1 MLLIFHLA
9 LPLHLSLLRY
19 LEADE
24 DESNEDEEI
33 IEELSDDD
41 VVNDEDQE
49 EEEVLDEDYEEI
61 TNELDPNFKGEIWLP
76 LCMLKK
82 CSIAYLEFIILHT
95 GCSLNIVFFR
105 RFFNIP
111 DSGFSLFSLGVSVC
125 THTRQVENQ
134 RCSRTGRVQKNQK
147 F

>member
-1 MLLIFHLA
+1 MEHILSINNVFSEIIVIMLLIFHLA

-82 CSIAYLEFIILHT
+82 MFYC
-95 GCSLNIVFFR
+95 
-105 RFFNIP
+105 
-111 DSGFSLFSLGVSVC
+111 LF
-125 THTRQVENQ
+125 
-134 RCSRTGRVQKNQK
+134 
-147 F
+147 